1 MEAVG
6 IDVFKTAKN
15 AGLPYDIPTRNK
27 AVWNGLVLID

>member
-15 AGLPYDIPTRNK
+15 AGLPFEIPAKDKT
-27 AVWNGLVLID
+27 VWNGLVLVA